1 MPFGPSLRSALVALA
16 VLVSMSAAQA
26 ADVRLQVS
34 RPTGGVAA
42 DSPSSHDNAPGI
54 SGGAPQDG
62 AITRHPAASAA
73 SSPVPHANGN
83 TPAVGAAEMDG
94 KRPYATAAS
103 ELLDWLGPLKELTP
117 GQRELRLTTD
127 DSFLNPL
134 KWNVTV
140 YKSRHQLVVY
150 YKGRMFKTYHAVFG
164 HNSDGG
170 KRWEGDLRTPEGVY
184 TVVGKYKHPRWRWFL
199 RLNYPNYVDR
209 QRYDTMLHG
218 GMVPAVHG
226 QRRQV
231 GSAIGI
237 HGTDRPR
244 FNRTD
249 INWTS
254 GCISVDND
262 SIVELDHLLPLDTLV
277 IIKP

>member
-1 MPFGPSLRSALVALA
+1 MPVGRSLRSALVALA
-16 VLVSMSAAQA
+16 VMVSVAAAQA
-26 ADVRLQVS
+26 AEAGPQVS
-34 RPTGGVAA
+34 RPSDGATA
-42 DSPSSHDNAPGI
+42 DSSSSHNTP
-54 SGGAPQDG
+54 SLDG
-62 AITRHPAASAA
+62 AA
-73 SSPVPHANGN
+73 SSPVPHVNGS
-83 TPAVGAAEMDG
+83 TATLGAADMDG
-94 KRPYATAAS
+94 KRPTATAAS
-103 ELLDWLGPLKELTP
+103 QLLDWLGPLKELTP
-117 GQRELRLTTD
+117 GERELRLTSD

-140 YKSRHQLVVY
+140 YKSRHQLAVY

-164 HNSDGG
+164 RHPDGA

-184 TVVGKYKHPRWRWFL
+184 TIVGKYKHPRWKWFL
-199 RLNYPNYVDR
+199 RLNYPNFVDR
-209 QRYDTMLHG
+209 ERYDTMLHD
-218 GMVPAVHG
+218 GMVPVVHG

-249 INWTS
+249 INWTQ
-254 GCISVDND
+254 GCISLDND
-262 SIVELDHLLPLDTLV
+262 AIAEIDRLLPIDTLV